1 MAMTVGTSQTLLVN
15 MTKHRL
21 KLKLL
26 LNCLIINMKMTQTP
40 PVAVEHGDSI

>member
-15 MTKHRL
+15 VTKHRL

-26 LNCLIINMKMTQTP
+26 LNCLSINMKMTQTP
-40 PVAVEHGDSI
+40 PVAVEHCGSI